1 MESVFL
7 GGDILGT
14 CWKDE
19 DVSKKFNLYNDM
31 LENILGFNYIF
42 QNLKSNKS
50 IKKVLDFGCGP
61 GKVAERMAKIKPE
74 SQIIA
79 VDQSKN
85 MLEIAKKEH
94 NKENI
99 TYQLIEQD
107 QLKGVE
113 NNSIDCV
120 VLCFVIINN
129 SDKDR
134 IKMIFQEIF
143 RVLKKGGK
151 FFILDSNPNAA
162 GVEFSTFTNGKSG
175 QTYQLGDHK
184 KQFLKIPNNEVLILE
199 DYYWS
204 TDFYINNLEAVGFE
218 NYKIVEPTIEKINKH
233 ELNAIEET
241 YEIKEWGSEKNK
253 PPFIIFDVEK

>member
-1 MESVFL
+1 MESIFL

-19 DVSKKFNLYNDM
+19 EVSKKFNLYNDM
-31 LENILGFNYIF
+31 LENILGFDYIF
-42 QNLKSNKS
+42 QNLKSNES
-50 IKKVLDFGCGP
+50 IKKILDFGCGP

-79 VDQSKN
+79 VDQSQN
-85 MLEIAKKEH
+85 MLDIAMKEH

-99 TYQLIEQD
+99 DYRLIEQN
-107 QLKGVE
+107 QLKE
-113 NNSIDCV
+113 IEKNSIDCV

-134 IKMIFQEIF
+134 IKTIFQEIF

-151 FFILDSNPNAA
+151 FFIFDSNPNAA

-175 QTYQLGDHK
+175 QAYHLGDHK

-199 DYYWS
+199 DYYWPI
-204 TDFYINNLEAVGFE
+204 DFYINNLEAVGFE
-218 NYKIVEPTIEKINKH
+218 NYKIVEPTIEKINKRD
-233 ELNAIEET
+233 LNAIEKT
-241 YEIKEWGSEKNK
+241 YDIKCWGVKRTNH
-253 PPFIIFDVEK
+253 PLLYLM